1 MKRVL
6 CNLAVALSLLFG
18 ATSCY
23 DDVVQ
28 DYTFSS
34 AYFAQQKPLRT
45 VISGREGVAEA
56 NEICVGAA
64 IGGKLELDLNEWA
77 RFAIDESTVT
87 AEMGMSFA
95 EMGLEVMPEDY
106 YELSDPSKMVVTK
119 VNNFIMEVDVSFTDK
134 FFDDP
139 EAINSKYAIPFV
151 LVDSSCDSLLA
162 TKYYSVVAV
171 KYQSKYHGTYYV
183 QGYTAERDGHSYNEN
198 ITIYNNADLS
208 QNITSEASTIGRNSI
223 ARVGQT
229 LSVGSNTLE
238 NGNVE
243 ITVPTE
249 EEIAANVD
257 GAVVNEDGS
266 INVTVSPAPGDL
278 VVVANTG
285 SGKMWY
291 DESSHECIFEI
302 VYMVSHSS
310 GTYYEVKET
319 LTRRQDPLLDLRVEF
334 WVAPGDE

>member
-6 CNLAVALSLLFG
+6 CNLAVAISLLFG

-34 AYFAQQKPLRT
+34 AYFAQQQPVRT
-45 VISGREGVAEA
+45 VIAGRSGVAEA
-56 NEICVGAA
+56 NEMCVGAA
-64 IGGKLELDLNEWA
+64 VGGKLEVDLDDWA
-77 RFAIDESTVT
+77 RFAVDESTIT
-87 AEMGMSFA
+87 AEMGMTFL

-106 YELSDPSKMVVTK
+106 YELSDPNKMVITK

-139 EAINSKYAIPFV
+139 DAVDAKYAIPFV

-162 TKYYSVVAV
+162 SKYYSVVAV

-183 QGYTAERDGHSYNEN
+183 QGYTAKRDGNEYVD
-198 ITIYNNADLS
+198 ITPYSNPDLS
-208 QNITSEASTIGRNSI
+208 QNITSATTTTGRNSI
-223 ARVGQT
+223 SRVGQT
-229 LSVGSNTLE
+229 LTVGSTTLE

-243 ITVPTE
+243 ITVPSE
-249 EEIAANVD
+249 EEIAANEG

-266 INVTVSPAPGDL
+266 INVAVAAAVGDVS
-278 VVVANTG
+278 VVGGTG

-291 DESSHECIFEI
+291 DEETHDCIFEI
-302 VYMVSHSS
+302 DYLVTASGVYFAVH
-310 GTYYEVKET
+310 ET

-334 WVAPGDE
+334 WSTESEE